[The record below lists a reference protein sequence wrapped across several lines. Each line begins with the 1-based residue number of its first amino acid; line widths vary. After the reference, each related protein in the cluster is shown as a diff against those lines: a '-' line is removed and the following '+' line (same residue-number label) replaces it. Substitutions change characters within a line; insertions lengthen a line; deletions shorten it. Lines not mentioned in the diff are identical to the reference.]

1 VLLVP
6 CDLIDG
12 TTALFLWHRTFLFV
26 DLLFLC
32 ITVCVGNRC
41 KENNNAWVS
50 RYLLVCACVCVRKSS
65 SFHRAAIRTGDSYH
79 LNSITSSVFY
89 RLGCP
94 AQCSLNGEQS
104 TNTLLLSF
112 PFFFPFSAF
121 APTWLLL
128 CLYLAVSSAVS
139 ALSPYPSLLPPHSPV
154 FFLALQPLSCG
165 SVAVGHLRPCIFD
178 TLRQ

>member
-89 RLGCP
+89 RIGCP
-94 AQCSLNGEQS
+94 AQCFLNGEQS

-112 PFFFPFSAF
+112 PFFSVFCVC
-121 APTWLLL
+121 TH
-128 CLYLAVSSAVS
+128 LASVVFVSRGIIRGISAVS
-139 ALSPYPSLLPPHSPV
+139 L
-154 FFLALQPLSCG
+154 PLSAPSASPCLFSCSSTSIVWECRG
-165 SVAVGHLRPCIFD
+165 PPPPPLHL
-178 TLRQ
+178 